1 MKRTVP
7 DSSTEKAEAGKAKM
21 CVGVARASVT
31 QRRLLALL
39 SPMDGLLLVSSL

>member
-7 DSSTEKAEAGKAKM
+7 DFSTEKAGKAKM

-31 QRRLLALL
+31 QRRQLVLL
-39 SPMDGLLLVSSL
+39 SPMDGLLRVSSL